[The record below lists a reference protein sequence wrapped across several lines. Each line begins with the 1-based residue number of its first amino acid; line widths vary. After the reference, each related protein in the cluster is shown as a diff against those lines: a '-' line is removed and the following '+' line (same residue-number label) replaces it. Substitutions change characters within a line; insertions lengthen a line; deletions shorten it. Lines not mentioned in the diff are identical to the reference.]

1 VSVVIRPIEAA
12 LGQRHGHPAAKSGG
26 AQHASLDSRDNSI
39 ASLRFLLAALV
50 VFSHSYDLGGFGP
63 DPLVVFSHGHQ
74 SFGGLAVAGFFALSG
89 FLITQSY
96 RRSHSIWR
104 YLWHRVLRIFPA
116 FWMCLLVTA
125 FLFAPLISLLEH
137 GNLAEYLHAGAD
149 SPSRYVAANALLDMK
164 QYGIAGLLA
173 RTPYP
178 GAFDGPLWSLHNEF
192 ICYLAVAALGILG
205 IITRRRAI
213 LIGLTL
219 CVWAVSLFP
228 AIVPA
233 APPLAL
239 LILLFG
245 RGASLDPV
253 LYFFAGSL
261 YFLFRDKIILHRRL
275 FLLTSLLILIALSAG
290 WGAVVLPLAMPYA
303 LLWLAFRLPMTRF
316 GRRGDISYGVYIYA
330 FPVQQLLATM
340 GLHRHGLLVYLGI
353 TFALTI
359 PLATLSWRLV
369 EQPCLRL
376 KTVRL
381 PRLAACAVFRH
392 YSLDRR

>member
-1 VSVVIRPIEAA
+1 MSVVIQPIEAA
-12 LGQRHGHPAAKSGG
+12 LGQRPSQPAVKSAH
-26 AQHASLDSRDNSI
+26 AQRASLDSRDNSI
-39 ASLRFLLAALV
+39 AALRVLLAALV
-50 VFSHSYDLGGFGP
+50 VFSHSYDVGGFGL
-63 DPLVVFSHGHQ
+63 DPLVIFSHGHQ
-74 SFGGLAVAGFFALSG
+74 SFGSLAVAGFFALSG

-96 RRSHSIWR
+96 CRSRSVWR

-137 GNLAEYLHAGAD
+137 GNLAGYLHAGAD

-164 QYGIAGLLA
+164 QYGIAGLLT

-192 ICYLAVAALGILG
+192 LCYLAVAALGILG
-205 IITRRRAI
+205 IITRRHAI
-213 LIGLTL
+213 LVGLTL
-219 CVWAVSLFP
+219 CVSVASLFP
-228 AIVPA
+228 GIVPA

-239 LILLFG
+239 LILVFG
-245 RGASLDPV
+245 RGASLDPI
-253 LYFFAGSL
+253 LYFFVGSL
-261 YFLFRDKIILHRRL
+261 YFLFRDKIVLHWGL
-275 FLLTSLLILIALSAG
+275 FLLATLLIFMSLSTG

-303 LLWLAFRLPMTRF
+303 LLWLAFRLPMARF
-316 GRRGDISYGVYIYA
+316 GRHDDISYGVYIYA
-330 FPVQQLLATM
+330 FPVQQLLATI
-340 GLHRHGLLVYLGI
+340 GLHRHGQLLYLGL

-359 PLATLSWRLV
+359 PLATLSWHLV

-381 PRLAACAVFRH
+381 PRLVACGLFGR
-392 YSLDRR
+392 YSLNRR